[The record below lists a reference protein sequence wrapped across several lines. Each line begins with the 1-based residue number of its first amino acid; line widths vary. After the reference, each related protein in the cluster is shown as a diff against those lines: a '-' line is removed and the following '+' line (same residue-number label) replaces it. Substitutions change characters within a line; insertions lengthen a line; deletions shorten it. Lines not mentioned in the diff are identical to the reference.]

1 MTNFSNQKYVRDPF
15 PNYRP
20 IYRLIILVV
29 KTLVANVS
37 DQLFW

>member
-1 MTNFSNQKYVRDPF
+1 MLENNFLIRD
-15 PNYRP
+15 
-20 IYRLIILVV
+20 YRLIILVV